1 MTRRFALTKPFIYLL
16 LCSLFFFAKP
26 SSSFNLEMSFKR
38 FITKIKNRFSNHQA
52 TEIKKKLTISKP
64 LNVKIYNSDNRDL
77 KETSRKAFTADEI
90 NKALQGVDLKTYSGR
105 KVISSP
111 ITTNM
116 RNPHHICDFT
126 YDETTEVIRPTESLT
141 LENHRPLPALDN
153 GHKENLNK
161 LKTTFPDFP
170 IEEPIVPKTP
180 NIASIK
186 KSTSSP
192 SHLVFDINEPPT
204 PLSDLTEYDM
214 TAPNQ
219 DSTLDE
225 LERQI
230 KICQE
235 GHQEFLALHKEKQA
249 IKAVNKNYLNQ
260 EYCDIP
266 VSSVNMTEGYKP
278 LPKEQAPSNWALVST
293 TFANL
298 ANLKNRIVAAFTVNS
313 GTQRRQA
320 IGNKYKPDFKAQ
332 APKKYSQ
339 QSCLEHKPLNSF
351 NNNLSKKSQIF
362 LLNGA

>member
-16 LCSLFFFAKP
+16 LCSLFFFSKP
-26 SSSFNLEMSFKR
+26 SSSFNLGISFKT
-38 FITKIKNRFSNHQA
+38 FITNIKNRFSNQQG
-52 TEIKKKLTISKP
+52 TEIKKRPPINKP
-64 LNVKIYNSDNRDL
+64 QNVKIYNSDNRDL
-77 KETSRKAFTADEI
+77 TETRRKAFTADEI

-105 KVISSP
+105 NVISSP

-116 RNPHHICDFT
+116 RNPHHIYDFT

-141 LENHRPLPALDN
+141 LENHRPLPALN
-153 GHKENLNK
+153 TGHKENLNK

-170 IEEPIVPKTP
+170 IEEPTVPKTP
-180 NIASIK
+180 NIAPIK
-186 KSTSSP
+186 KRTSAP

-214 TAPNQ
+214 TGPIQ
-219 DSTLDE
+219 DPTLDE

-235 GHQEFLALHKEKQA
+235 GHQEFLALHKERKA
-249 IKAVNKNYLNQ
+249 IEAVNKNYRNQ

-278 LPKEQAPSNWALVST
+278 PPKEQAPSNWALVST
-293 TFANL
+293 KFANL
-298 ANLKNRIVAAFTVNS
+298 KSRIVAAFTTNS

-320 IGNKYKPDFKAQ
+320 IGNNYKPDFKAQ
-332 APKKYSQ
+332 SP
-339 QSCLEHKPLNSF
+339 
-351 NNNLSKKSQIF
+351 NNTHSNPIWSISR
-362 LLNGA
+362 